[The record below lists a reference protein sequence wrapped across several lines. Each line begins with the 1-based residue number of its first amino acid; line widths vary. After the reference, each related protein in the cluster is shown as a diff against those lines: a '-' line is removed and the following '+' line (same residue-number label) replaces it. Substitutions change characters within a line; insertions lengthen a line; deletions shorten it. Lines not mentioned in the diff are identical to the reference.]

1 AKFQYTLTQS
11 NAAAFQTV
19 KKASQSSLRQQR
31 KSFKIVFARGVYVGE
46 NTSQAASAVRRAANL
61 IEQLPVAIAP

>member
-1 AKFQYTLTQS
+1 MAEPSGSPDCQK
-11 NAAAFQTV
+11 
-19 KKASQSSLRQQR
+19 SLAEF
-31 KSFKIVFARGVYVGE
+31 SVPTENKITNIFCRGMYLAE